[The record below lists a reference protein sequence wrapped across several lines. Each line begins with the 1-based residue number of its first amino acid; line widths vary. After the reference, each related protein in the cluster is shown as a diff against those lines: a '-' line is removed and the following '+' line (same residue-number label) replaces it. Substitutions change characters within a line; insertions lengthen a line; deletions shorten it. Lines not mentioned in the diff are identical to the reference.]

1 MKSELFKSCCLRVWE
16 TELQT
21 GGLAVADVGA
31 SPHANTD
38 WHAMPTTV
46 GMHKNSIYK
55 TTLSDE
61 NEPNR
66 SSHGYTPRDRNG
78 GSVRAVLDQLQDG
91 FA

>member
-1 MKSELFKSCCLRVWE
+1 
-16 TELQT
+16 
-21 GGLAVADVGA
+21 
-31 SPHANTD
+31 
-38 WHAMPTTV
+38 MPTTV

-66 SSHGYTPRDRNG
+66 SSHGYTPRGRNG

-91 FA
+91 SG